1 MNQRQ
6 GQEGNY
12 NFAADYSLP
21 PSKVAALLLILVEA
35 RQPVALWGPPG
46 TGKSSITRD
55 VAEVWEAEYQSVY
68 ALTIDPVDLRG
79 IPWVDD
85 DKRTRWAPPVFLP
98 PTDSE
103 RKHLITLEEVPAAP
117 EMVQKALYELVL
129 DRRCGEYRLPD
140 GAALIA
146 CGNRETDRA
155 GVYRM
160 PTPLA
165 SRFIHV
171 EIKVSLTDWAA
182 WAATHDVDPRVIFF
196 LQFRQELL
204 HQFNPQS
211 REYAF
216 PCPRTW
222 EFVSNALKATG
233 DREIDPDIERA
244 MFRGAVGE
252 AAATEF
258 TAFLR
263 VWKELPHP
271 RTIIDDPHNAP
282 IPGNMSALLAL
293 CGSLYR
299 VADEFNMDSIVTYAQ
314 RLTPE
319 INAFLIGSCTRRTPA
334 LRNTQA
340 WVIWNALQTAEN
352 A

>member
-1 MNQRQ
+1 MTNQY
-6 GQEGNY
+6 GSHY

-21 PSKVAALLLILVEA
+21 PSKVAELLLTLVEA
-35 RQPVALWGPPG
+35 RQPVALWGAPG
-46 TGKSSITRD
+46 TGKSSISRQ
-55 VAEVWEAEYQSVY
+55 VADAWQALHQSVY

-79 IPWVDD
+79 IPWVDE

-98 PTDSE
+98 PTDSPE
-103 RKHLITLEEVPAAP
+103 KHLITLEEVPAAP

-129 DRRCGEYRLPD
+129 DRRCGEYRLPE
-140 GAALIA
+140 GAALVA
-146 CGNRETDRA
+146 CGNSETDRA
-155 GVYRM
+155 GVYRL

-165 SRFIHV
+165 NRFIHV
-171 EIKVSLTDWAA
+171 DLTVSLSDWAA
-182 WAATHDVDPRVIFF
+182 WAVTNDIDPRVIFF
-196 LQFRQELL
+196 LQFRPELL

-216 PCPRTW
+216 ASPRSW
-222 EFVSNALKATG
+222 EFVSKALQASG
-233 DREIDPDIERA
+233 DRDIDPDIERA

-271 RTIIDDPHNAP
+271 RTVIDDPHNAP
-282 IPGNMSALLAL
+282 VPENMSALLAL
-293 CGSLYR
+293 CGSVYR
-299 VADEFNMDSIVTYAQ
+299 IADEFNMDSVVKYAQ

-319 INAFLIGSCTRRTPA
+319 INEFLVGSCTRRNPE

-340 WVIWNALQTAEN
+340 WVIWNALQTAPN
-352 A
+352 P